1 MRELLVISPSGLQ
14 VIIQVREN
22 GNYYDETKILWD
34 TSVDGDF
41 PQNLVLGKMERQ
53 GAQLVLL
60 QDYIASHKNALLSEL
75 RALKIDEM
83 WAEYESRAHTDI
95 TVGQVTYKGGEQ
107 YIALLSQVLATGG
120 VSSPAKWWDIN
131 DNEIVVTYQDLV
143 TLGEAIRDRNWPLYA
158 NFIAKKVQ
166 IKQENDPDILQAIT
180 WD

>member
-1 MRELLVISPSGLQ
+1 MPNLLVNSPNGKQEIINIS
-14 VIIQVREN
+14 
-22 GNYYDETKILWD
+22 ETGSYFDQTKVLWD
-34 TSVDGDF
+34 ERVDGMM
-41 PQNLVLGKMERQ
+41 PEITLGKMERQ
-53 GAQLVLL
+53 GDQLVLL
-60 QDYIASHKNALLSEL
+60 QDYITSHKNALLSEL
-75 RALKIDEM
+75 RTIKIDEM